1 LDSKEIQN
9 EIHNA
14 RERLAKNLGELDYA
28 FSAQGLWAKTKLAI
42 SKFYKDDSGQLRID
56 RIAISAFVAL
66 VYFLISKKD

>member
-1 LDSKEIQN
+1 LNSKEIQN

-28 FSAQGLWAKTKLAI
+28 FSAQGLWARIKLAI
-42 SKFYKDDSGQLRID
+42 NKFYKDESGQLRID
-56 RIAISAFVAL
+56 RIAISTLVAL